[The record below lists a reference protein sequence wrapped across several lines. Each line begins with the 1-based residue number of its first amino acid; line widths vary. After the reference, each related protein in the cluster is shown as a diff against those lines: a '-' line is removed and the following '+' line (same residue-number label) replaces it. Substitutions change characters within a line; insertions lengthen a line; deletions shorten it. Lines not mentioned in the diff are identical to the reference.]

1 MGVEGVILP
10 TALFSTHTLFPD
22 FKKISLSEQMMAFAE
37 QWKNNGI
44 KFDAIYTGYLG
55 SIEEIDTVLALVD
68 IFRDENT
75 LVFVDPV
82 MGDNGKLYKGFDDEY
97 VIRNRKLCGCADIIV
112 PNITEACMLTG
123 SKYCEARNEA
133 YFADL
138 CGKLCD
144 MGAKTTVLTGAS
156 LSEGKTGVFGMRAS
170 DRETFSYQNDKV
182 AASFHGTGDLF
193 ASTAAAAMVR
203 GIAMGDAFRIASDY
217 TAETIRATMSNPDHP
232 WYGVDF
238 ESTLPMLIGMT
249 EKYL

>member
-1 MGVEGVILP
+1 
-10 TALFSTHTLFPD
+10 
-22 FKKISLSEQMMAFAE
+22 
-37 QWKNNGI
+37 
-44 KFDAIYTGYLG
+44 
-55 SIEEIDTVLALVD
+55 
-68 IFRDENT
+68 
-75 LVFVDPV
+75 
-82 MGDNGKLYKGFDDEY
+82 MGDNGKLYRGFDEEY

-123 SKYCEARNEA
+123 TKYREEREEA
-133 YFADL
+133 YYVDL

-156 LSEGKTGVFGMRAS
+156 LSDGKTGVFGMRAS

-232 WYGVDF
+232 WYGVEF

-249 EKYL
+249 AKYL